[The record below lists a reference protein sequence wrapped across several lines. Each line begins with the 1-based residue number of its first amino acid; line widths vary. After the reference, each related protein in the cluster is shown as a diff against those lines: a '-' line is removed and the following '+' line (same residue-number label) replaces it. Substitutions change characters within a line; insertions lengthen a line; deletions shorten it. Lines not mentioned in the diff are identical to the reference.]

1 MNFCPKCGRQRNGT
15 ARFCGGC
22 GHEYSDAATSDVTA
36 ITAEPGT
43 APVAAPG
50 AEVAQDRNPAEAA
63 EPSSWDVSA
72 DATPWDQPADA
83 AGWDQ
88 PTDAAKWDRPADATR
103 MDLAPEP
110 TRLDLSGPAAEQPT
124 SRPPGQ
130 GEPDPFASW
139 FVPGT
144 PPEQPTETVLAYRA
158 NPGATYSQ
166 PAQPSQPAPPQPP
179 YPPPPYP
186 PTPGR
191 RSSGGRRALW
201 VVVPLVAILAGGAAF
216 ALVKT
221 LGKHPVAQPTTSTSV
236 HASSP
241 ATGTPS
247 ASSTAT
253 TSASAAASASATATP
268 TASPSLVA
276 IAGSVGSNTAAPPV
290 ETVLSQYFNG
300 INTHNY
306 TEYSSSLTPQNKANQ
321 PQSSFQSGYSTTT
334 DSGMTL
340 TSLTPTGGGDQ
351 TATVT
356 FTSHQSPA
364 DSVDNSSCNNWTLN
378 FYLVPNGT
386 GYLISPAPSGYQPTY
401 SDC

>member
-1 MNFCPKCGRQRNGT
+1 VTMNFCPKCGRQRNGN

-36 ITAEPGT
+36 LTAEP
-43 APVAAPG
+43 A
-50 AEVAQDRNPAEAA
+50 AEVAQDGNPAEAA
-63 EPSSWDVSA
+63 EPSAWDA
-72 DATPWDQPADA
+72 PTDATPWDQPAGA
-83 AGWDQ
+83 
-88 PTDAAKWDRPADATR
+88 TKWDRPADATR

-110 TRLDLSGPAAEQPT
+110 TRMDLSGPPATQQPT
-124 SRPPGQ
+124 AQQPTGRQPGQ

-144 PPEQPTETVLAYRA
+144 PPEQPTETVLAYRG
-158 NPGATYSQ
+158 NSGAGYSQ
-166 PAQPSQPAPPQPP
+166 PAQPGQPAPPPQPP
-179 YPPPPYP
+179 YSPSPYP
-186 PTPGR
+186 PTPDR

-201 VVVPLVAILAGGAAF
+201 IVVPLVAILAGGAAF

-221 LGKHPVAQPTTSTSV
+221 LGKHPVAQPTTSSTV
-236 HASSP
+236 HASSS
-241 ATGTPS
+241 AASTPP
-247 ASSTAT
+247 ASSSATA
-253 TSASAAASASATATP
+253 SASAAASTSATATP

-276 IAGSVGSNTAAPPV
+276 VAGSVGSNTATAPV

-306 TEYSSSLTPQNKANQ
+306 AEYSSTLTAQNKANQ

-340 TSLTPTGGGDQ
+340 TSLTSTGGGDL